1 MLTAHPHLSK
11 GIVIFSLI
19 AGMFGLVL
27 RFYSITSNDFIFYD
41 EGYYLNWTRPLGEA
55 LAAHHLKGE
64 DMRKAV
70 DIYVTRSLGSGKALW
85 FLLTDSRFFWGGFK
99 DLFFA
104 RLLAAIFGT
113 ATLGMTYL
121 FAKRFFDSSRVA
133 GLAMS
138 LLAILPS
145 HVFYSRVGMQE
156 ALSTFLVLAG
166 FYCYFFPRSFGW
178 RTLAAGA
185 IWGMAF
191 FANYRLIIL
200 PVVVALAEFYWSFSL
215 KERPAFRK
223 YLWALLIFFAC
234 VFGIGNLKDGQNTI
248 VVFSWIWHQADMARE
263 QWNWINL
270 LSYPYYIFRLETAL
284 FGIFFFGNL
293 YFACRRQW
301 RELLPFFLV
310 CVQMGIFSFASEKGA
325 RYLCVMTPFMA
336 MSVAALGYRLMT
348 QQRRL
353 NNFILVAFFVVMSVL
368 MVQKSM
374 MLAQHHSDYRSSA
387 EFLLARDPG
396 VKFLSTQNYVQNLYV
411 EDQKHVEPCPHGF
424 DELVKRYHQGFRYL
438 VVCPQAYISWTEKNQ
453 RFHPRLEGYLEFI
466 RERFKPVE
474 EYSHFNDAM
483 LERFVF
489 DHNENLARSIRFLK
503 ISKDDVKFGGFGV
516 LRVYDLS
523 EVVPETLKALSA
535 APSRRP

>member
-1 MLTAHPHLSK
+1 MLTAHPHFSK

-19 AGMFGLVL
+19 AGMFGLVV
-27 RFYSITSNDFIFYD
+27 RFYNITSNDFIFYD
-41 EGYYLNWTRPLGEA
+41 EGYYLNWNRPLGEV
-55 LAAHHLKGE
+55 LATHHLNGE
-64 DMRKAV
+64 DLVKAFDV
-70 DIYVTRSLGSGKALW
+70 YVTRSLGSGKALW

-104 RLLAAIFGT
+104 RFLAAIFGT
-113 ATLGMTYL
+113 VTLGLTYL

-166 FYCYFFPRSFGW
+166 FYCYLFPRSFGW
-178 RTLAAGA
+178 RTLASGA

-200 PVVVALAEFYWSFSL
+200 PVVVALAEIYWSFSL

-234 VFGIGNLKDGQNTI
+234 VFGIGSLKGGQNTT

-263 QWNWINL
+263 QWNGINVF
-270 LSYPYYIFRLETAL
+270 SYPYYIFRLETVL

-293 YFACRRQW
+293 YFAYRRQW

-310 CVQMGIFSFASEKGA
+310 CVQIGIFSFASEKGA

-336 MSVAALGYRLMT
+336 MSVAALVHRLT
-348 QQRRL
+348 AQKRFL
-353 NNFILVAFFVVMSVL
+353 ADFVLACFLVMSVL
-368 MVQKSM
+368 MVQKSV

-396 VKFLSTQNYVQNLYV
+396 AKFLSTQNYVQNLYG

-466 RERFKPVE
+466 TKRFKPVE
-474 EYSHFNDAM
+474 VYPHFNEAM

-489 DHNENLARSIRFLK
+489 DHNENLARSIQFLK
-503 ISKDDVKFGGFGV
+503 IAARDKLGV
-516 LRVYDLS
+516 LRVYDLA

-535 APSRRP
+535 APSGRP